1 MPRTTIADTAASLLA
16 DHRAL
21 ASEDLGRLVAARG
34 VTRSKHPAQ
43 AVSRALGDDRRFRRL
58 SDGRWAMPAQL
69 LNGTTLTHRLTTAEA
84 TEGVLALTPD
94 LAPIVALG
102 PDGLLLPDGRQL
114 TFLWDG
120 DARDATDSDTDAAL
134 EGPPGW
140 LADCSAGKLVHARV
154 TGALLRVELGAEPR
168 PGTRL
173 AVRRIVEAARM
184 RLLEQEEVGGFLL
197 LPPTVSLERAHP
209 RPARGRSRSARAPV
223 AAARRGVFGRRPGGA
238 PQFRGLAG
246 NGLGGRRR
254 LHVVRRDDIDDLD
267 DTDDDLSGPEAKRA
281 LAEAFDLAP
290 AEADGLEIVLGAYE
304 LAHRLGGIDSTETN
318 AGLAHILGLP
328 GIARVLAVKAWTDPD
343 FEPFVA
349 AIAAAAG
356 DRDAAGARF
365 VLGACAEARDD
376 VVAAER
382 LFRSALDADPDH
394 PLALVEVARY
404 ETDRGDYASA
414 LRHLRAARIPADE
427 SERAWLEGLARP
439 AVPKVGRN
447 EPCPCG
453 SGRKYK
459 ACHLD
464 APGEIASVEPGKAL
478 QHKLEAWLSQPN
490 MQRVGDDVLRE
501 IGGEVPGSDSTA
513 PVDPMLT
520 DIILFDRG
528 GLRRFLD
535 VRGVL
540 LPAAERS
547 LGSTWLT
554 SRRSLFEVQAVRP
567 RTSVTLRDL
576 RSGDGVVELG
586 DRSIPGQVQPLDL
599 LLTRLLPDG
608 LGGLVAF
615 DGVLVPRLQRRHVLD
630 LLDSGDGLDLLR
642 WIVEPAPSPR
652 LANTEGEP
660 IQLMTVVYRLVD
672 PVATSAALEAK
683 LESRG
688 DGRFDE
694 MVVRHGQDWIR
705 GSITVEGDRAT
716 IDANSAK
723 RAARLERTL
732 LKAAPGARLIRREE
746 RGIEE
751 AVEEERAKGPAAEPI
766 DIASHPEL
774 AQAMEA
780 FMKDAEIKWVDEHIP
795 ALGGMTPREALADP
809 VARPELEAMLDD
821 MAWQQRRPGGGHL
834 MDPTRVRALL
844 GIRTRNS

>member
-1 MPRTTIADTAASLLA
+1 MS
-16 DHRAL
+16 
-21 ASEDLGRLVAARG
+21 
-34 VTRSKHPAQ
+34 
-43 AVSRALGDDRRFRRL
+43 
-58 SDGRWAMPAQL
+58 W
-69 LNGTTLTHRLTTAEA
+69 
-84 TEGVLALTPD
+84 
-94 LAPIVALG
+94 
-102 PDGLLLPDGRQL
+102 
-114 TFLWDG
+114 
-120 DARDATDSDTDAAL
+120 
-134 EGPPGW
+134 PP
-140 LADCSAGKLVHARV
+140 
-154 TGALLRVELGAEPR
+154 
-168 PGTRL
+168 
-173 AVRRIVEAARM
+173 
-184 RLLEQEEVGGFLL
+184 
-197 LPPTVSLERAHP
+197 
-209 RPARGRSRSARAPV
+209 
-223 AAARRGVFGRRPGGA
+223 
-238 PQFRGLAG
+238 
-246 NGLGGRRR
+246 
-254 LHVVRRDDIDDLD
+254 
-267 DTDDDLSGPEAKRA
+267 SGS
-281 LAEAFDLAP
+281 
-290 AEADGLEIVLGAYE
+290 I
-304 LAHRLGGIDSTETN
+304 
-318 AGLAHILGLP
+318 
-328 GIARVLAVKAWTDPD
+328 
-343 FEPFVA
+343 
-349 AIAAAAG
+349 
-356 DRDAAGARF
+356 
-365 VLGACAEARDD
+365 
-376 VVAAER
+376 
-382 LFRSALDADPDH
+382 RSALDADPDH

-414 LRHLRAARIPADE
+414 LRHLRAARVPADDA
-427 SERAWLEGLARP
+427 ERAWLEGLARP
-439 AVPKVGRN
+439 AVRKVGRN

-464 APGEIASVEPGKAL
+464 APGEIAAVEPGKAL

-490 MQRVGDDVLRE
+490 MQRVGEDVLRADR
-501 IGGEVPGSDSTA
+501 GRGAAGSDSA
-513 PVDPMLT
+513 GPVDPMLT

-567 RTSVTLRDL
+567 RKSVTLRDL
-576 RSGDGVVELG
+576 HSDDGVVELG

-608 LGGLVAF
+608 LGGSVAF
-615 DGVLVPRLQRRHVLD
+615 DGVLVPRPQRRHVLD
-630 LLDSGDGLDLLR
+630 LLESGDGLDLLR

-751 AVEEERAKGPAAEPI
+751 AVEEQRARVPRRSRSISSA
-766 DIASHPEL
+766 
-774 AQAMEA
+774 
-780 FMKDAEIKWVDEHIP
+780 
-795 ALGGMTPREALADP
+795 TPN
-809 VARPELEAMLDD
+809 
-821 MAWQQRRPGGGHL
+821 WRRRWRH
-834 MDPTRVRALL
+834 
-844 GIRTRNS
+844 S